1 MDGVIEGLCAEV
13 VAIQGVQYQMNVVKH
28 ELNAEVAQLIQELM
42 KNFL

>member
-13 VAIQGVQYQMNVVKH
+13 VAIQGVQDQMIVAKH